1 MIESSNAFLV
11 KAREALAGPES
22 EHANERFNNRANRAY
37 YACFSAASHA
47 LPRSDFNRQGA
58 DQRMSSSRVSSL
70 VNWRVGARY
79 YSGELREVLAI
90 TLQLRQT
97 ADYTRGWISQRA
109 ASRGTA
115 DDTQSC

>member
-11 KAREALAGPES
+11 KAREALAGAS
-22 EHANERFNNRANRAY
+22 EHAKRFNNCANRAY

-47 LPRSDFNRQGA
+47 LARSDFYRQGA
-58 DQRMSSSRVSSL
+58 DQRMSSPRVSSL
-70 VNWRVGARY
+70 VNWQVGAGN

-90 TLQLRQT
+90 TLQLPPNSRLLNGLGHP
-97 ADYTRGWISQRA
+97 ACSI
-109 ASRGTA
+109 ASTA